1 MVLIIFLKG
10 IDGINNKIEPPK
22 VLEGSAYEKSNQ
34 KRPPVDMASA
44 LKIFENSEFINRA
57 FGNEV
62 HSHLVEFYKNEVDLY
77 ERTVTK
83 WEFQRYFDL
92 I

>member
-1 MVLIIFLKG
+1 MTPPPILKG
-10 IDGINNKIEPPK
+10 N
-22 VLEGSAYEKSNQ
+22 AYEQNL

-44 LKIFENSEFINRA
+44 LKIFEYSEFINKT
-57 FGNEV
+57 FGKEV
-62 HSHLVEFYKNEVDLY
+62 HQHLIEFYKNEVDLY

-83 WEFQRYFDL
+83 WELNRYLDL

>member
-1 MVLIIFLKG
+1 M
-10 IDGINNKIEPPK
+10 
-22 VLEGSAYEKSNQ
+22 EGNAYDKSNL

-44 LKIFENSEFINRA
+44 LKIFENSEFINRT

-62 HSHLVEFYKNEVDLY
+62 HQHLVEFYKNEVDLH

-83 WEFQRYFDL
+83 WEFNRYFDL